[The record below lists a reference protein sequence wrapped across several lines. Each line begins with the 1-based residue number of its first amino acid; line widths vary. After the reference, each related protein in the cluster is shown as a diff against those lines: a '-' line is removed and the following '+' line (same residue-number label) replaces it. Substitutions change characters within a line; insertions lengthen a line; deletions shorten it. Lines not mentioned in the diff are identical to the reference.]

1 MNVVEMRKAII
12 RNLPEKTGFSIEHWV
27 DVVRKSQITD
37 KKEAVSFLKQIH
49 SLGHFQAETV
59 FTVWNDDDVYLD
71 GDGLES
77 SLVEKS
83 NEMIVN
89 LYKSA
94 HDKIMNLGND
104 VSKHPCKTY
113 TGFSRSRQFV
123 VLKPKKSQLIV
134 GFAFENEP
142 KVVGLTSAKGI
153 GGSDRVNFKF
163 EMKTDED
170 LATLDDLL
178 KSAYSEN

>member
-12 RNLPEKTGFSIEHWV
+12 RNLPEKTGFSIDHWV
-27 DVVRKSQITD
+27 DIVRKSEITG
-37 KKEAVSFLKQIH
+37 KKEAVSFLKQTH
-49 SLGHFQAETV
+49 NLGHYQAETV
-59 FTVWNDDDVYLD
+59 FTVMNDDDVYLD

-83 NEMIVN
+83 NEVIVG

-94 HDKIMNLGND
+94 HDKIMKLGND

-123 VLKPKKSQLIV
+123 VLKPQKSQLIV
-134 GFAFENEP
+134 GLALNADPE
-142 KVVGLTSAKGI
+142 VDGLTSAKGL
-153 GGSDRVNFKF
+153 GGSDRLNFKYS
-163 EMKTDED
+163 MKSEED
-170 LATLDDLL
+170 LDILDDLL